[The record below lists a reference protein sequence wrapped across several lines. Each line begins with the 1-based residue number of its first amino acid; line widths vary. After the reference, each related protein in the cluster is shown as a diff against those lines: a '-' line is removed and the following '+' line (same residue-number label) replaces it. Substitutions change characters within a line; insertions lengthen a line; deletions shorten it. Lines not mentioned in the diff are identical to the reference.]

1 MLTRTVP
8 EKSLTWITIFVSV
21 TLLNA
26 GLLWWF
32 HDRTWW
38 EPDDGQL
45 AHVAERLLQGEVL
58 HRDIQDVRPGYVNFI
73 NAAALYLFGPSLLS
87 LRYPLA
93 LIALAQSALLFFLF
107 RSQGA
112 MLAGALSLGSVT
124 LGVLHY
130 INPNHHWYALF
141 FTIVLIC
148 HLIWT
153 PRTSRWYVP
162 LAGLLIVTIGLLR
175 HLTGAFVGMG
185 TLAFLLFEES
195 NQAKQSFAWRE
206 HSLARLFC
214 GAMLALLSLYLWRAT
229 DFLAFLMFGL
239 WPVGLLAWQL
249 TATTVSNTRAMSIV
263 GGLCLGMGIGALPLL
278 AYHLVNGS
286 LMAMIDDNFLRALD
300 VLNWDYGKKVKYWM
314 LPLGGAVEFGN
325 NPGLPTLLNALYFLA
340 VPLFATLN
348 GFILFQV
355 VRRRTVHISLALPIL
370 AAFYGLVALFLQIPI
385 YLHWTSILSIAGSL
399 WMLVELKPSWKS
411 SMCAMLVTLSM
422 VSIAFQAGVPIRS
435 SIMELVSTEKPKLF
449 DSRGQLP
456 KVDLWIRGKSLEAY
470 KKVVHFIE
478 EETNPGDYLF
488 AVPNNAELYFMTER
502 RNPFRF
508 FSTDHGV
515 LNEREVQHVIQ
526 RLEELR
532 PRIITFAP
540 VSQRNTPHSL
550 AIMDHVREHSELLSQ
565 DSFFEVYLY
574 DAKSKPPTEYVGKPK
589 RRDVEI
595 GRYMEEEVNRIPRI

>member
-1 MLTRTVP
+1 MLTRTAP
-8 EKSLTWITIFVSV
+8 EKSLTWIAIFVSV
-21 TLLNA
+21 TLFNA

-38 EPDDGQL
+38 GPDDGQL

-93 LIALAQSALLFFLF
+93 LIALAQSAFIFFLF
-107 RSQGA
+107 RSHGA

-141 FTIVLIC
+141 FTILLIC

-162 LAGLLIVTIGLLR
+162 VAGLLIVTIGLLR

-185 TLAFLLFEES
+185 TLAFLLLEES
-195 NQAKQSFAWRE
+195 NQHTGLFAWRE
-206 HSLARLFC
+206 HWLARLLC
-214 GAMLALLSLYLWRAT
+214 GLMLTLLSLYLWRST

-249 TATTVSNTRAMSIV
+249 TATTVSNTRALSIV
-263 GGLCLGMGIGALPLL
+263 GDLCLGMGIGALPLL
-278 AYHLVNGS
+278 AYHLANGS
-286 LMAMIDDNFLRALD
+286 LGAMIDDNFLRALD
-300 VLNWDYGKKVKYWM
+300 MLNWSAIKKFNYWM
-314 LPLGGAVEFGN
+314 LPFSGAIEFSQ
-325 NPGLPTLLNALYFLA
+325 NPGIFSLMNALYFLA
-340 VPLFATLN
+340 LPLLGALN
-348 GFILFQV
+348 GVILFQV
-355 VRRRTVHISLALPIL
+355 VRRRTLHISLALPIL
-370 AAFYGLVALFLQIPI
+370 AAFYSLVSLFLQIPA
-385 YLHWTSILSIAGSL
+385 YLYLTAILPITGSL
-399 WMLVELKPSWKS
+399 WMLVELKPSWKP
-411 SMCAMLVTLSM
+411 SMCAVLMGLSV
-422 VSIAFQAGVPIRS
+422 VSIAFQAGEPSSR
-435 SIMELVSTEKPKLF
+435 SIMDHIRAGKATLL
-449 DSRGQLP
+449 DSRGQLS
-456 KVDLWIRGKSLEAY
+456 KVDLWINENSLEAY
-470 KKVVHFIE
+470 KKVSHLIE
-478 EETNPGDYLF
+478 KETNPGDYLF
-488 AVPNNAELYFMTER
+488 AIPNNAELYFMTER

-532 PRIITFAP
+532 PRIITFSP
-540 VSQRNTPHSL
+540 KDTRNTPHSL
-550 AIMDHVREHSELLSQ
+550 AIMDHVREYSELLSQ

-574 DAKSKPPTEYVGKPK
+574 GEKNGTTKNIASLT
-589 RRDVEI
+589 R
-595 GRYMEEEVNRIPRI
+595 